1 MYRVTID
8 EQSQPQI
15 DALPR
20 EALGP
25 FAEARA
31 VLEVV
36 PWGGDSLNDDKPEAP
51 VRSLAFGPIRQGLV
65 TYLTWSVNAAS
76 TCSMCCGW
84 TDSPLEPPWGEETLL
99 PTHSRLPARAG
110 EEVTVNDGHRRP
122 VRVTRPPRTS
132 TATVPPR
139 ADSCWPTTFLLPM
152 PELEPLRPGELLGAT
167 LLRSATTRVWLTWL
181 DGEPVAVAAAHPH
194 AGVTLVEYV
203 ATLPAARGSAQS
215 DRP

>member
-1 MYRVTID
+1 VYRVTID

-51 VRSLAFGPIRQGLV
+51 VRSLAFGPIHQGLV

-84 TDSPLEPPWGEETLL
+84 TDSPLEPPWVRRRSCRRIADYL
-99 PTHSRLPARAG
+99 PERARRSPSTM
-110 EEVTVNDGHRRP
+110 VTARP

-152 PELEPLRPGELLGAT
+152 PELEPLRPGDLLGAT
-167 LLRSATTRVWLTWL
+167 LLRSATTRVWLAWL